1 MIIKKKVINF
11 IIIFITIL
19 ILLIYL
25 FPVFWMIITSFK
37 VEKEYL
43 TWPPIFFTKNLT
55 LENYRNIFFG
65 KSMFFYLRNSIII
78 VSVSTI
84 LSLFIGSLAAYGL
97 ARLKF
102 RKNFKKNLS
111 FWILSLRMMPPII
124 FLVPIFIIFSSIK
137 LNDTFV
143 GMILI
148 YTFLNLSF
156 VVWIMRGFFNDLPI
170 SIEEAALIDGCSR
183 WGVFFKIAIPLAAP
197 GLAATGIFCM
207 IFSWNEFLIAVQLT
221 SFEASTITTLISSF
235 ITDRGL
241 YWGQMCAAG
250 TVAALPMIIISLFVQ
265 RYLVKGLTLGAVK

>member
-1 MIIKKKVINF
+1 MIKKKIINF

-25 FPVFWMIITSFK
+25 FPVYWMIITGFK

-43 TWPPIFFTKNLT
+43 TWPPILFTKNLT
-55 LENYRNIFFG
+55 LENYRNIFFS

-84 LSLFIGSLAAYGL
+84 LSLFIGSFAAYGL
-97 ARLKF
+97 ARLGF

-156 VVWIMRGFFNDLPI
+156 VVWMMRGFFNDLPI
-170 SIEEAALIDGCSR
+170 SIEEAALIDGCNR

-221 SFEASTITTLISSF
+221 SFKSNTITTLISSF

-250 TVAALPMIIISLFVQ
+250 TVAALPMIIISLFIQ